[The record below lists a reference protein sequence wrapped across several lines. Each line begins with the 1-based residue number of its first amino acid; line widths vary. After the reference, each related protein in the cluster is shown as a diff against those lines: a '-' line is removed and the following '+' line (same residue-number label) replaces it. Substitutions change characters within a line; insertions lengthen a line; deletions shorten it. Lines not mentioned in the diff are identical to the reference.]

1 MLFSFSFYESVYA
14 VSVNQVKPV
23 HYFVNNES
31 ELAELR
37 DKLLKNGKVGITG
50 ISGKGKS
57 ELAKKYAEHYQ
68 NEYELIAFVNA
79 DLDFTPQYVEI
90 AKSINSSGKQ
100 TGNVLSLNPND
111 VKNEVMKYLSQ
122 IDKWLLIYDNL
133 KINQNIRIQDIM
145 EWENNGHIILQLKIH
160 KTSNIELR

>member
-1 MLFSFSFYESVYA
+1 MKEKGNYYNFQALNNSILILQILMLFSFSFYESVYA

-50 ISGKGKS
+50 KGKS

-90 AKSINSSGKQ
+90 AKSINSSGKK
-100 TGNVLSLNPND
+100 P
-111 VKNEVMKYLSQ
+111 VMFY
-122 IDKWLLIYDNL
+122 
-133 KINQNIRIQDIM
+133 
-145 EWENNGHIILQLKIH
+145 H
-160 KTSNIELR
+160 